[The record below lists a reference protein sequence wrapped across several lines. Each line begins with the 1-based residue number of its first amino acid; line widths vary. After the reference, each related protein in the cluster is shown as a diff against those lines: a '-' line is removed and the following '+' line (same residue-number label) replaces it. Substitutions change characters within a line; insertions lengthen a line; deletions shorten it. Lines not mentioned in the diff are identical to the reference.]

1 MLPFF
6 VKAKRPFADN
16 KERIRRK
23 RGGFAEYIP
32 YSHGRPQH
40 FVVGLLELRY

>member
-6 VKAKRPFADN
+6 VKAQRPFADT

-32 YSHGRPQH
+32 YSRGRPQH
-40 FVVGLLELRY
+40 FVGGHLKLRY